1 MSMCLHKCMYQYVC
15 TSCSEF
21 SSRPTLCLLYCT
33 EFVFSQVASC
43 ICGTIHRSLAGCD
56 RGRAACSVGGSL
68 RTPAGASRCG
78 NADGRC
84 CSRNSSSRNSTSSRG
99 SSTRSSSASS
109 RISSATSGS
118 SSSSTAWQAEAKLL
132 DQVLVVQRPHLSLH
146 PARLRR
152 VGVSAVGPS
161 AVPAAAPVPAAAAA
175 AAAQQQQQQQ
185 PAPCIA
191 APYEGGAS
199 QAACRSAPSAL
210 APPTSAAGLR
220 RPECPGATQAQAE
233 NWLAGCPPAVPV
245 LVSATW

>member
-84 CSRNSSSRNSTSSRG
+84 CSRNRSCSSRNSSRG

-175 AAAQQQQQQQ
+175 AAQQQQQQQ

-191 APYEGGAS
+191 APFEDAS